1 MTKKELQNLIETTVE
16 KTVEK
21 TVSVLLKKR
30 PELAGIPQQQDS
42 SSGEEWV
49 STEEAARILR
59 LSPVRLRAIK
69 EHFTYKKNQGHQQ
82 GRLIFLRS
90 SLLSNYYS

>member
-21 TVSVLLKKR
+21 TVSVLLKS